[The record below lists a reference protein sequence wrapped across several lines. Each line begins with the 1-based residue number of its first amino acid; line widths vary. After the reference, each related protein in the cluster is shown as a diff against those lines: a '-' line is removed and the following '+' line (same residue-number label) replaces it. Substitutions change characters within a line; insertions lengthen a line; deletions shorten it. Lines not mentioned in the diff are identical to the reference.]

1 MESTFNCD
9 MCGQCCK
16 SLHNNPLYSD
26 LDRGDGVCRHYDI
39 VTHRCQIYDTRPLKC
54 NISAYYNKYLKS
66 IMSKEAYYEANYRI
80 CKELKC
86 KIIK

>member
-26 LDRGDGVCRHYDI
+26 LDRGDGVGRPYTP
-39 VTHRCQIYDTRPLKC
+39 VTQSGQIDHPRPPKC

-86 KIIK
+86 KVIK